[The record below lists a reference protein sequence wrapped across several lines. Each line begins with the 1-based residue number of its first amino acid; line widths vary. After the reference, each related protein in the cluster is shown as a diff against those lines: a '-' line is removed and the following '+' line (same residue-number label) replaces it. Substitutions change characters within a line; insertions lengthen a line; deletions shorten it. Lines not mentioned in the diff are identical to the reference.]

1 MTVSAPRLTGDSIT
15 VACDAEAALVQL
27 TVSGGWGRELWHA
40 TSNGLRDCFAPHPD
54 GLIVDLSGLR
64 DDLAES
70 APTWVTAQRFAGRLA
85 PPVQLALC
93 VPPALVLADRLQ
105 RLSAGRF
112 LPVYATARQARVAL
126 EGRMP
131 LTERLV
137 MRLTPEPDAPSLARD
152 MVGDGCR
159 AWDLH
164 HLLHPGRLVLSELVT
179 NAVEHAR
186 ESLTVGVAARG
197 GGLHLTVSDDNPAFP
212 RLLDLTPP
220 RRGEPLNERGRGLRT
235 VAATASGWGTMRTP
249 DGKLV
254 WATVT
259 SQATPSTTA

>member
-1 MTVSAPRLTGDSIT
+1 MVVSAPRATGPE
-15 VACDAEAALVQL
+15 VALECDAEAALVQL
-27 TVSGGWGRELWHA
+27 TVQGTWGRELWHD
-40 TSNGLRDCFAPHPD
+40 TSAGLRECFAQHPD
-54 GLIVDLSGLR
+54 GLIVDLHGLR

-70 APTWVTAQRFAGRLA
+70 APTWVTAQRFAGKLEPA
-85 PPVQLALC
+85 VQLALC
-93 VPPALVLADRLQ
+93 VPPDMVLADRLQ
-105 RLSAGRF
+105 RLSARRF

-126 EGRMP
+126 ESRMP

-164 HLLHPGRLVLSELVT
+164 HLLHPSRLVLSELVT

-186 ESLTVGVAARG
+186 ETLTVGVAPRA

-220 RRGEPLNERGRGLRT
+220 RRGHPLNERGRGLRT
-235 VAATASGWGTMRTP
+235 VAAVAAGWGTIRTP
-249 DGKLV
+249 DGKLG
-254 WATVT
+254 WASVT
-259 SQATPSTTA
+259 DQATPSTTA